1 MRRHAR
7 THLHSVE
14 ERKSE
19 GEEESEEEG
28 APNTQ
33 ISQPRVS
40 PADPA
45 GHNRGT
51 GLLDP
56 HTTREDYLT
65 SDEDIPQA
73 AHASTSTRY
82 EAAQGNNVTTSGALG
97 VPTTPASSLEDASGK
112 TIPMVE

>member
-7 THLHSVE
+7 THLQSVE
-14 ERKSE
+14 ERESE

-33 ISQPRVS
+33 IPQPSVS

-45 GHNRGT
+45 GHHRGT

-56 HTTREDYLT
+56 HTTGEKYLT

-73 AHASTSTRY
+73 ADASTSTRY
-82 EAAQGNNVTTSGALG
+82 EAVQGNKVTTSGALG
-97 VPTTPASSLEDASGK
+97 VPTTSASSPTTSASSLEDAS
-112 TIPMVE
+112 